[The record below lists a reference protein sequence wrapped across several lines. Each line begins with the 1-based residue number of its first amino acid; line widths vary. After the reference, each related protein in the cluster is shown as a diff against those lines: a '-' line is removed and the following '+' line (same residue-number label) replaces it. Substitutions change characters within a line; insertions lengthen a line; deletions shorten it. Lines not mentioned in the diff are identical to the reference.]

1 MINFSNYTALINS
14 YTKFLAQSNVA
25 KTSEPFYLKWLR
37 YYLDFCQKY
46 SENSEDPSSLP
57 TFIEKLKSKNQSDD
71 HCTQAQHAITLYYNL
86 INAQAASP
94 VKNQQNVK
102 FLLTRGAF

>member
-46 SENSEDPSSLP
+46 SEKFEAPSSLSIV
-57 TFIEKLKSKNQSDD
+57 IEKLKRTDRMIIARNP
-71 HCTQAQHAITLYYNL
+71 NM
-86 INAQAASP
+86 P
-94 VKNQQNVK
+94 
-102 FLLTRGAF
+102 